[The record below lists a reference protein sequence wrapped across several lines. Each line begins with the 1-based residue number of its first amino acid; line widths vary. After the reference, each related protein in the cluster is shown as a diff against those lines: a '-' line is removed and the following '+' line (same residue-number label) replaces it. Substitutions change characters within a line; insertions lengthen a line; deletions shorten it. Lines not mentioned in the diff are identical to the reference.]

1 MKKALLTLL
10 IAAIAGFTYAQSVDI
25 GVKGGLSIPNLSASG
40 SETTPLNEGYS
51 SRTGPGFAVFA
62 DIKFSKL
69 FSIQPSVEFSAQG
82 GKKDGLQAFPP
93 ADFIARAEGLIPAEL
108 IPVITPQLPQYLYAD
123 FNSTAK
129 MNYLLVP
136 VLAKFGWDFSD
147 QSPFRFY
154 AGAGPFVGFLMNAKQ
169 ITSGSS
175 RIYFDE
181 NGQVPLAISIP
192 NPEDPNSPTIIQ
204 PSEVDLT
211 AETDIK
217 DQLNKVNF
225 GFQANVGVSYKI
237 NRSSLFVEGGGN
249 YGLIN
254 IQKGTANGKN
264 NTGAATVMIGY
275 AYSL

>member
-1 MKKALLTLL
+1 MAC
-10 IAAIAGFTYAQSVDI
+10 AMGFTYAQSVDI

-69 FSIQPSVEFSAQG
+69 FSIQPSIEFSAQG
-82 GKKDGLQAFPP
+82 GKKNGLQAFP
-93 ADFIARAEGLIPAEL
+93 AEDFAAKAEGLIPAEL
-108 IPVITPQLPQYLYAD
+108 LPAITSQLPQYLYAD

-136 VLAKFGWDFSD
+136 VLAKFGWDFS
-147 QSPFRFY
+147 QESPFRFY
-154 AGAGPFVGFLMNAKQ
+154 AGAGPFVGFLMSAKQ
-169 ITSGSS
+169 ITSGNSQ
-175 RIYFDE
+175 IYLDE
-181 NGQVPLAISIP
+181 GGQTPLTISIP
-192 NPEDPNSPTIIQ
+192 NPQDPSSPITI
-204 PSEVDLT
+204 PVPASDFN

-225 GFQANVGVSYKI
+225 GFQANVGLSYKI
-237 NRSSLFVEGGGN
+237 NRSSIFVEGGGN